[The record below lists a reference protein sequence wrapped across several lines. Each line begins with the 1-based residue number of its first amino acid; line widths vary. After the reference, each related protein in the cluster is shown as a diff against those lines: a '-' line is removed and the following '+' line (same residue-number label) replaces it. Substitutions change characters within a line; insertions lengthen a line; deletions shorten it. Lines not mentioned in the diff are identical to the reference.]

1 MQPIQV
7 YSEVGK
13 LKKVLVHRPGQ
24 ELENLTPKWL
34 KELLFDDIPW
44 LEKAQEEHDH
54 FCDILKSHNIEVVM
68 LEDLVA
74 ESIINKDVKK
84 KFLEQFIH
92 ESNVSHPVTKKKVY
106 DYLMALEPKEMIL
119 KTMAGITKDDLPS
132 YKKRSLRDH
141 IRDYPFITDPMPN
154 LYFTRD
160 PFSHIFNGVTL
171 NRMYKRTRRRETIYG
186 EYIYTYHPTY
196 KNQERFYERNDSHS
210 IEGGDILVLNERVI
224 AIGISERTDPD
235 AIENIAKTLFKN
247 TDLEVILAI
256 DLPKTR
262 SFMHLDTVLTQVDKD
277 KFLIHGDFLGK
288 MNCYEIYPG
297 SKKGT
302 LRMYEKQYSI
312 KRLFSYHLRR
322 KITLIPCGGDSEI
335 ASDREQ
341 WNDGANALAIAPG
354 VVIVYERNIITNQ
367 LLKEQGIQTIA
378 IPSSEISRGRG
389 GPRCMTMP
397 LIREK
402 IDI

>member
-119 KTMAGITKDDLPS
+119 KNDG
-132 YKKRSLRDH
+132 R
-141 IRDYPFITDPMPN
+141 N
-154 LYFTRD
+154 
-160 PFSHIFNGVTL
+160 
-171 NRMYKRTRRRETIYG
+171 YKR
-186 EYIYTYHPTY
+186 
-196 KNQERFYERNDSHS
+196 
-210 IEGGDILVLNERVI
+210 
-224 AIGISERTDPD
+224 
-235 AIENIAKTLFKN
+235 
-247 TDLEVILAI
+247 
-256 DLPKTR
+256 
-262 SFMHLDTVLTQVDKD
+262 
-277 KFLIHGDFLGK
+277 
-288 MNCYEIYPG
+288 
-297 SKKGT
+297 
-302 LRMYEKQYSI
+302 
-312 KRLFSYHLRR
+312 
-322 KITLIPCGGDSEI
+322 
-335 ASDREQ
+335 
-341 WNDGANALAIAPG
+341 
-354 VVIVYERNIITNQ
+354 
-367 LLKEQGIQTIA
+367 
-378 IPSSEISRGRG
+378 
-389 GPRCMTMP
+389 
-397 LIREK
+397 
-402 IDI
+402 